1 MQDKDTIKSTFHQ
14 LCYPVYSE
22 KFQQQMEEMG
32 VDKYAKKLY
41 SIELIE
47 LIAHAQLELNSPPPK
62 RI

>member
-1 MQDKDTIKSTFHQ
+1 
-14 LCYPVYSE
+14 
-22 KFQQQMEEMG
+22 MEEMG